1 MKFKKSSVGITKE
14 ILKRKLG
21 GELIVP
27 VTVNLESATEVKA
40 GTPIDADGKVTTTAP
55 VGILLYDVTVDEP
68 VGALVKAFATVNKAN
83 CNGLITETIESAL
96 PLIVFE

>member
-1 MKFKKSSVGITKE
+1 MKFKKSSVAMTPE

-27 VTVNLESATEVKA
+27 VTVDLESETEVAA
-40 GTPIDADGKVTTTAP
+40 GTPIDEDGKVTTTAP
-55 VGILLYDVTVDEP
+55 VGILLEDATTDEP
-68 VGALVKAFATVNKAN
+68 TVAMVKAFAVVNTAN
-83 CNGLITETIESAL
+83 CNDLITDTIKSAL